1 VPIHPGFQLFGQQ
14 HLLALSLVVLGA
26 LVVPLGVRF
35 LRPDAA
41 RPVALA
47 LAAMLLIQEGA
58 QLVLTAMATG
68 PSVALLPLH
77 LCTLAVYLTAWTLV
91 VRAQLAYELIYF
103 WGLGGTTQALLTPDL
118 VQGFP
123 APAFL
128 FFFLGHGLVIVG
140 VSYATFVYRLRPYP
154 VSILRTATLTLTLAA
169 GIYFVN
175 LWLGTNFLYLMAKP
189 ARPSLLDWFGPWP
202 WYWFGLLGAGLF
214 SFLLLYVPFMLVDL
228 LKGRSILDPRL
239 AALTDSRSAGHEGE
253 ISRSYT
259 SGP

>member
-1 VPIHPGFQLFGQQ
+1 MQSGFQLFGEQ
-14 HLLALSLVVLGA
+14 HLLALSLIVTVA
-26 LVVPLGVRF
+26 VSVPLGVRR

-41 RPVALA
+41 RPVALF
-47 LAAMLLIQEGA
+47 LAAMLLTQEAA
-58 QLVLTAMATG
+58 QVMLLAMTTG
-68 PSVALLPLH
+68 LSVALLPLH

-91 VRAQLAYELIYF
+91 ARSQITYELVFF

-140 VSYATFVYRLRPYP
+140 VFYATMVFRLRLYP
-154 VSILRTATLTLTLAA
+154 VSILRAATLTLALAV
-169 GIYFVN
+169 GIFFVN

-202 WYWFGLLGAGLF
+202 WYWSGLLGVGLL
-214 SFLLLYVPFMLVDL
+214 SFLLLYVPFLLVDL
-228 LKGRSILDPRL
+228 LKGRSVLDPH
-239 AALTDSRSAGHEGE
+239 AGALMDSRGRGIRREPAAPN
-253 ISRSYT
+253 T
-259 SGP
+259 SKV